1 MSLQK
6 FLRLWSASM
15 LLFLLMDEA
24 ASYAQSKPSATSV
37 MVYQG
42 WG

>member
-1 MSLQK
+1 MSLKK

>member
-1 MSLQK
+1 MM
-6 FLRLWSASM
+6 FLPNFFRLWSASM
-15 LLFLLMDEA
+15 LLFLLMGEA
-24 ASYAQSKPSATSV
+24 PSDAQSKPTTSV

>member
-1 MSLQK
+1 MSLK
-6 FLRLWSASM
+6 IFLHLWSASM